1 MVSAWR
7 NFQNIF
13 PRPLFIIIFRPEML
27 KFHPYSILTGDTR
40 VEFVIYC
47 VLKEKYFLFQIF
59 QIFCFQEED
68 EDFAVYGSR
77 CSLSSPNEKPG
88 TSEVSEDED
97 MGGSRNSLSGLKRWT
112 TEENLSMNESGSQIE
127 LMDTPLHDSHSNSTG
142 TYSCNEITR

>member
-1 MVSAWR
+1 MQEKLRV
-7 NFQNIF
+7 FQ
-13 PRPLFIIIFRPEML
+13 
-27 KFHPYSILTGDTR
+27 K
-40 VEFVIYC
+40 
-47 VLKEKYFLFQIF
+47 
-59 QIFCFQEED
+59 FCFQEED

-112 TEENLSMNESGSQIE
+112 TEENLAMNDRGSRTE

-142 TYSCNEITR
+142 TYSFNEITKT